1 MNRRFRTMMAVLV
14 VLLALGFTFV
24 APAFADPASEARELV
39 EKSKLTFENFMAA
52 KDLEGFR
59 SLLRGA
65 QGVFISPQLLQ
76 GAFVFGVSGG
86 SGVLV
91 SRDPKGGTWNGP
103 AFYTLGEAS
112 IGLQAGGQASQVV
125 MLALTERGVTALLSP
140 SIKLG
145 ADVGVAAG
153 PVGVGAE
160 AATANI
166 SADIVAYSLSKGLY
180 GGVSLT
186 GAVVAVRNDWNGAY
200 YSKPGV
206 TPSDILIGETVT
218 NPHAAPL
225 LQAVTKAASG
235 SGEMQTGRHHVVE
248 KGDTLSGISTKYGV
262 SVSELRRLNNIA
274 EGEYIYPGQK
284 ILLGPS
290 K

>member
-1 MNRRFRTMMAVLV
+1 MNRRFRTMAAVLV
-14 VLLALGFTFV
+14 VFLASGLAT
-24 APAFADPASEARELV
+24 ALPAFADPASEARQLV
-39 EKSKLTFENFMAA
+39 EKSKLTFENFMSA
-52 KDLEGFR
+52 KELEGFR
-59 SLLRGA
+59 NLLKRA

-91 SRDPKGGTWNGP
+91 TREDGTWNGP
-103 AFYTLGEAS
+103 AFYTIGEAS
-112 IGLQAGGQASQVV
+112 FGLQAGGQASQVV

-140 SIKLG
+140 SVKLG

-166 SADIVAYSLSKGLY
+166 SADIVTYSLSKGLY
-180 GGVSLT
+180 GGISLT
-186 GAVVAVRNDWNGAY
+186 GAVIAVRNEWNEAY
-200 YSKPGV
+200 YNKPGV
-206 TPSDILIGETVT
+206 SPSDILMRETVT

-235 SGEMQTGRHHVVE
+235 SVKMQTGRHHVVE
-248 KGDTLSGISTKYGV
+248 KGDTLSGISRRYGV

-284 ILLGPS
+284 ILLAPS

>member
-59 SLLRGA
+59 SLLRRA

-91 SRDPKGGTWNGP
+91 TREDGTWNGP
-103 AFYTLGEAS
+103 AFYTIGEAS
-112 IGLQAGGQASQVV
+112 FGLQAGGQASQVV

-140 SIKLG
+140 SVKLG

-166 SADIVAYSLSKGLY
+166 SADIVTYSLSKGLY
-180 GGVSLT
+180 GGISLT
-186 GAVVAVRNDWNGAY
+186 GAVIAVRNEWNEAY
-200 YSKPGV
+200 YNKPGV
-206 TPSDILIGETVT
+206 SPSDILMRETVT

-235 SGEMQTGRHHVVE
+235 SVKMQTGRHHVVE
-248 KGDTLSGISTKYGV
+248 KGDTLSGISRRYGV

-284 ILLGPS
+284 ILLAPS